1 MLNYKTAGVDVVA
14 GKEFVSTI
22 ETDVKSTH
30 RSEVIGKYGGFNGM
44 TRIPK
49 GYKNPVLV
57 SGADGVGTKVKLART
72 MSHDGTF
79 GYNRN
84 IGIDLVAMCVNDV
97 ITSGA
102 EPLYFL
108 DYISTGKLNQE
119 SLQYY
124 IEGIVEG
131 CKLSG
136 CSLIGGETAEHPVI
150 VGSTPLDDLAGFC
163 TGVVEEELIVDGS
176 SICAGDVIIAIPS
189 SGLHSNGFSLINRML
204 FHQVIY
210 LRDHLELLT
219 PTRIYAKEVRSVPGL
234 VEGMVHITGGGLP
247 DNLPRVL
254 PEGRR
259 VRIDYRSWEI
269 PDIFQMIQKAGELND
284 AEMFHTFNMGIGFCM
299 IVKDYYV
306 DRVCQTITDSWVMG
320 EVL

>member
-1 MLNYKTAGVDVVA
+1 MMDYKTAGVDVEG
-14 GKEFVSTI
+14 GKEFVTSI
-22 ETDVKSTH
+22 ESNVKSTY
-30 RSEVIGKYGGFNGM
+30 RPEVIGRYGGFNGM

-57 SGADGVGTKVKLART
+57 SGADGVGTKVKLAKL
-72 MSHDGTF
+72 MSYDGHYR
-79 GYNRN
+79 YNRC
-84 IGIDLVAMCVNDV
+84 IGTDLVAMCVNDV

-108 DYISTGKLNQE
+108 DYISTGRLNQE
-119 SLQYY
+119 SLQHY
-124 IEGIVEG
+124 IEGITEG
-131 CKLSG
+131 CKLAG
-136 CSLIGGETAEHPVI
+136 CSLIGGETAEHPYI
-150 VGSTPLDDLAGFC
+150 VGSAPQDDLAGFC
-163 TGVVEEELIVDGS
+163 TGVVEEDMIVDGS
-176 SICAGDVIIAIPS
+176 NIEAGDQIIAIPS
-189 SGLHSNGFSLINRML
+189 SGVHSNGFSIINRMF
-204 FHQVIY
+204 FHQVLY
-210 LRDHLELLT
+210 LRDNLDLLT

-254 PEGRR
+254 PAGRR

-269 PDIFQMIQKAGELND
+269 PEIFQRIQKAGELND
-284 AEMFHTFNMGIGFCM
+284 AEMFHAFNMGIGFCM
-299 IVKDYYV
+299 IVKDCYV

>member
-1 MLNYKTAGVDVVA
+1 MMDYKTAGVDVQG
-14 GKEFVSTI
+14 GKAFVTSIESNVRSTY
-22 ETDVKSTH
+22 
-30 RSEVIGKYGGFNGM
+30 RPEVIGRYGGFNGM

-49 GYKNPVLV
+49 GYKSPVLV
-57 SGADGVGTKVKLART
+57 SGADGVGTKVKLAKT
-72 MSHDGTF
+72 MSYDGHF
-79 GYNRN
+79 QYNRN

-108 DYISTGKLNQE
+108 DYISTSRLNQE

-124 IEGIVEG
+124 IEGITEG
-131 CKLSG
+131 CKLAG
-136 CSLIGGETAEHPVI
+136 CSLIGGETAEHPQI
-150 VGSTPLDDLAGFC
+150 VGSPPSDDLAGFC
-163 TGVVEEELIVDGS
+163 TGIVEEENIVDGS
-176 SICAGDVIIAIPS
+176 DITAGDAIIAIPS
-189 SGLHSNGFSLINRML
+189 SGLHSNGFSIINRML

-210 LRDHLELLT
+210 LRDHLELLL

-234 VEGMVHITGGGLP
+234 VSGMVHITGGGLP
-247 DNLPRVL
+247 DNLPRVI
-254 PEGRR
+254 PEGLR

-269 PDIFQMIQKAGELND
+269 PETFQMIQKAGELND

-320 EVL
+320 EVQ

>member
-1 MLNYKTAGVDVVA
+1 
-14 GKEFVSTI
+14 
-22 ETDVKSTH
+22 
-30 RSEVIGKYGGFNGM
+30 M

-49 GYKNPVLV
+49 GYKSPVLV
-57 SGADGVGTKVKLART
+57 SGADGVGTKVKLAKT
-72 MSHDGTF
+72 MSYDGHF
-79 GYNRN
+79 QYNRN

-108 DYISTGKLNQE
+108 DYISTSRLNQE

-124 IEGIVEG
+124 IEGITEG
-131 CKLSG
+131 CKLAG
-136 CSLIGGETAEHPVI
+136 CSLIGGETAEHPQI
-150 VGSTPLDDLAGFC
+150 VGSPPSDDLAGFC
-163 TGVVEEELIVDGS
+163 TGIVEEENIVDGS
-176 SICAGDVIIAIPS
+176 DITAGDAIIAIPS
-189 SGLHSNGFSLINRML
+189 SGLHSNGFSIINRML

-210 LRDHLELLT
+210 LRDHLELLL

-234 VEGMVHITGGGLP
+234 VSGMVHITGGGLP
-247 DNLPRVL
+247 DNLPRVI
-254 PEGRR
+254 PEGLR

-269 PDIFQMIQKAGELND
+269 PETFQMIQKAGELND

-320 EVL
+320 EVQ